1 MFQEKENIL
10 MGEQENQKLRV
21 NKSWLNLI
29 GWLIQ
34 IEQKSKDL

>member
-1 MFQEKENIL
+1 MFQKNENIF
-10 MGEQENQKLRV
+10 MEEQENQKLRV

>member
-1 MFQEKENIL
+1 MFQKKENIL
-10 MGEQENQKLRV
+10 MEEQENQKLRV

>member
-1 MFQEKENIL
+1 MFQKKENIF
-10 MGEQENQKLRV
+10 MEEQENQKLRV